1 MGLNAQQEQVGGYTA
16 SGYVE
21 QPYKRQRMSGE
32 SVARSAYD
40 QDTRLSQRSYAPP
53 RDAYSLYPLRDP
65 LAATRGAYH
74 SQSALQATIPTTSD
88 YSFMHQRNNSS
99 STSSPFISPRNEYPA
114 YNFSTPNSLYQ
125 QPARDQSYQ
134 YTQAQYASAQ
144 PRPMS
149 QLAQALPSYR
159 PYPSTVPSQV
169 EPPRNYSRP
178 FEPEDQ
184 GATDRNYSISGRSDY
199 HNAQPLTTYD
209 RSGQALARTLPPP
222 SQNLNSLPPLQS
234 TVPSSLPRRD
244 PLQSYS
250 SSGASSTEGS
260 AQLASTGQPALGP
273 QSYFPQSYRGQNSG

>member
-1 MGLNAQQEQVGGYTA
+1 MGLNARQEQVGGYIS
-16 SGYVE
+16 SGYGE

-40 QDTRLSQRSYAPP
+40 QDTRLSQRSYVPP

-65 LAATRGAYH
+65 LAASRGAYH
-74 SQSALQATIPTTSD
+74 SQPALQATIPTTSD

-178 FEPEDQ
+178 LEPEDQ

-199 HNAQPLTTYD
+199 HSTQPLTTYD

-273 QSYFPQSYRGQNSG
+273 QSYFPQSYRSQDSG